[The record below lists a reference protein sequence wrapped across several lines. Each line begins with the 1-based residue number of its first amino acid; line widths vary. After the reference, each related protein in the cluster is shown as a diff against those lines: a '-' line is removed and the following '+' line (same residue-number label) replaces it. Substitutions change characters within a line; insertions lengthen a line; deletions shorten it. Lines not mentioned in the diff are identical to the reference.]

1 MNEVNIRRAESR
13 DYPGVSALMDELHRM
28 HVEARPDIYRPLQPR
43 MSQQEFE
50 DLLNAEDRYL
60 YVAEVTEQGE
70 ICGYVSAQLNKIQ
83 NVELLMDRDVLF
95 INEIIIDPKYR
106 GRNIGQ
112 KMMAVLVE
120 LGKELQADHLELT
133 VASFNQ
139 GAQEFY
145 EKLGL
150 VVRSSRMEYIL
161 DRLN

>member
-13 DYPGVSALMDELHRM
+13 DYPRVSALMDELHRM

-60 YVAEVTEQGE
+60 YVAEATEGE
-70 ICGYVSAQLNKIQ
+70 ICGYGSAQLNKIQ

-95 INEIIIDPKYR
+95 INEIIIDQMHR
-106 GRNIGQ
+106 GRHIGQ

-120 LGKELQADHLELT
+120 LGNELQADHLELT

-161 DRLN
+161 S

>member
-1 MNEVNIRRAESR
+1 MNEVNIRRAVSS

-50 DLLNAEDRYL
+50 DLLSAEDRYL
-60 YVAEVTEQGE
+60 YVAEAAEQGE
-70 ICGYVSAQLNKIQ
+70 ICGYVSAQFHKI
-83 NVELLMDRDVLF
+83 NNAEMFMDRVVLY
-95 INEIIIDPKYR
+95 ISEIIIDRMYR

-133 VASFNQ
+133 VSSFNQ

-150 VVRSSRMEYIL
+150 ALRSSRMEYIL
-161 DRLN
+161 

>member
-1 MNEVNIRRAESR
+1 MNEVSIRKAVSS
-13 DYPGVSALMDELHRM
+13 DYQGVSALMDELHRM

-50 DLLNAEDRYL
+50 DLLSAEDRYL
-60 YVAEVTEQGE
+60 YVAEATEQGG

-83 NVELLMDRDVLF
+83 NVELLMDREVLY

-106 GRNIGQ
+106 GRSIGQ

-161 DRLN
+161 